1 MVSVLTHSRQGNR
14 LLNGLIPAGVKA
26 RATCGKSLLMAL
38 AAMLLAACGTQSVRQ
53 TPELTPGQIRAQVIR
68 LMPAK
73 TADREGWAADI
84 QTAFTAQS
92 LDPSVENLCSVLAV
106 AEQESTFQVDPPVPG
121 MARIARG
128 EIDRRAARLH
138 IPQLV
143 IRRALQIRSPDGKTY
158 AARLDAARTEKELS
172 SIFDDFIG
180 MVPMGQT
187 LFGNFNPV
195 HTGGPMQV
203 SIAFAE
209 KQARGYPYPVD
220 GTIRREVFTR
230 RGGMYFG
237 IAHLLGYPADY
248 PRSLFRFA
256 DFNAGWYAS
265 RNAAFQSAVSQL
277 TGIKLALDGD
287 LILYDSNS
295 PGATELAVRTLGKR
309 LDMSNPAIFSQLK
322 QGDTLDFQETELYE
336 RVFAL
341 AEESAGKALP
351 RAILPGITLQS
362 PKITRELTTAW
373 FAERVDDRR
382 ERCMQR
388 AGR

>member
-1 MVSVLTHSRQGNR
+1 M
-14 LLNGLIPAGVKA
+14 LLNGSILRFSALPTLALPTFKPLFVAIAG
-26 RATCGKSLLMAL
+26 L
-38 AAMLLAACGTQSVRQ
+38 LLAACGTQRSQ
-53 TPELTPGQIRAQVIR
+53 EAPELTPGQVRAQIVR

-84 QTAFTAQS
+84 QTAFAAQE
-92 LDPSVENLCSVLAV
+92 LEPSTENLCSVLAV
-106 AEQESTFQVDPPVPG
+106 TEQESTYQVDPAVPG
-121 MARIARG
+121 MAKIARG

-138 IPQLV
+138 IPQVL
-143 IRRALQIRSPDGKTY
+143 INRALKIRSPDGKTY
-158 AARLDAARTEKELS
+158 AARLNAARTEKDLS
-172 SIFDDFIG
+172 GIFDDFIG

-187 LFGNFNPV
+187 LFGSLNPV

-209 KQARGYPYPVD
+209 KQAKGYPYPVD
-220 GTIRREVFTR
+220 GTIRREVFSR

-248 PRSLFRFA
+248 PKSLYRFA

-265 RNAAFQSAVSQL
+265 RNAAFQSAVSQA

-287 LILYDSNS
+287 LIRYDSTS
-295 PGATELAVRTLGKR
+295 PGATELAIRSLGKR
-309 LDMSNPAIFSQLK
+309 LDMSNSEIFSQLK
-322 QGDTLDFQETELYE
+322 QGDTLDFQETEVYE
-336 RVFAL
+336 RVFEL
-341 AEESAGKALP
+341 ADQAAGKPLP

-362 PKITRELTTAW
+362 PKITRDLTTAW

-382 ERCMQR
+382 ERCVQR

>member
-1 MVSVLTHSRQGNR
+1 MYLNRSFQFYIEAPWLRLKSFKPVLT
-14 LLNGLIPAGVKA
+14 
-26 RATCGKSLLMAL
+26 L
-38 AAMLLAACGTQSVRQ
+38 AAALLLSACGTQRSQ
-53 TPELTPGQIRAQVIR
+53 EGPELTPGQIRTQILR

-73 TADREGWAADI
+73 VPDREGWAADI
-84 QTAFTAQS
+84 QTAFTAQ
-92 LDPSVENLCSVLAV
+92 DIAPTTQNLCSVLAV

-121 MARIARG
+121 LGKIARN

-138 IPQLV
+138 IPGVL
-143 IRRALQIRSPDGKTY
+143 IRTALQIRSPDGKSY
-158 AARLDAARTEKELS
+158 AARLDAARTEKQLS
-172 SIFDDFIG
+172 AIFDDFIG

-209 KQARGYPYPVD
+209 KQAKNYPYPVA
-220 GTIRREVFTR
+220 GTIRQEVFSR

-237 IAHLLGYPADY
+237 IAHLLGYPANY
-248 PRSLFRFA
+248 PAPLYRFA

-265 RNAAFQSAVSQL
+265 RNAAFQSAVIQA

-287 LILYDSNS
+287 LIRYDSTS
-295 PGATELAVRTLGKR
+295 PSSTELAIRALSKR
-309 LDMSNPAIFSQLK
+309 LDMNNSAIFSQLK
-322 QGDTLDFQETELYE
+322 QGDTLEFEDTRLYE

-341 AEESAGKALP
+341 ADAAAGKSLP

-362 PKITRELTTAW
+362 PKITRNLTTAW
-373 FAERVDDRR
+373 FAQRVDDRR
-382 ERCMQR
+382 ERCMQKV
-388 AGR
+388 ATGVGG

>member
-1 MVSVLTHSRQGNR
+1 
-14 LLNGLIPAGVKA
+14 
-26 RATCGKSLLMAL
+26 MAL

-84 QTAFTAQS
+84 QTAFTAQA
-92 LDPSVENLCSVLAV
+92 LEPSVENLCSVLAV

-121 MARIARG
+121 MAKIARG

-138 IPQLV
+138 IPQLL

-180 MVPMGQT
+180 MVPLGQT

-209 KQARGYPYPVD
+209 KQARGYPYAVD

-248 PRSLFRFA
+248 PRSLYRFA

-322 QGDTLDFQETELYE
+322 QGDTLDFQETDLYE

>member
-1 MVSVLTHSRQGNR
+1 M
-14 LLNGLIPAGVKA
+14 LLNGSILRFSALPTLALPTLKPLFVAIAG
-26 RATCGKSLLMAL
+26 L
-38 AAMLLAACGTQSVRQ
+38 LLAACGTQRSQEV
-53 TPELTPGQIRAQVIR
+53 PELTPGQVRAQIVR

-84 QTAFTAQS
+84 QTAFAAQE
-92 LDPSVENLCSVLAV
+92 LAPSTENLCSVLAV
-106 AEQESTFQVDPPVPG
+106 TEQESTYEVDPAVPG
-121 MARIARG
+121 MAKIARG

-138 IPQLV
+138 IPQVL
-143 IRRALQIRSPDGKTY
+143 INRALKIRSPDGKTY
-158 AARLDAARTEKELS
+158 AARLNAARTEKDLS
-172 SIFDDFIG
+172 GIFDDFIG

-187 LFGNFNPV
+187 LFGSLNPV

-209 KQARGYPYPVD
+209 KQAKGYPYPVD
-220 GTIRREVFTR
+220 GTIRREVFSR

-248 PRSLFRFA
+248 PKSLYRFA

-265 RNAAFQSAVSQL
+265 RNAAFQSAVSQA

-287 LILYDSNS
+287 LIRYDSTS
-295 PGATELAVRTLGKR
+295 PGSTELAIRSLGKR
-309 LDMSNPAIFSQLK
+309 LDMSNSEIFSQLK
-322 QGDTLDFQETELYE
+322 QGDTLDFQETEVYE
-336 RVFAL
+336 RVFEL
-341 AEESAGKALP
+341 AEQAAGKPLP

-362 PKITRELTTAW
+362 PKITRDLTTAW

-382 ERCMQR
+382 ERCVQR